1 VYDHTVAGHAPK
13 LLILATAGPERV
25 RRVAAAWSAAR
36 PDGQVVVG
44 VAEADRWRYADSGA
58 EVLTL
63 GENSLALDMPWAR
76 ALVAG
81 RAFDL
86 IIVPIGVPRPGFARL
101 PGFVLAIRPTSVR
114 VETWLGLRLASRGVA
129 WLFLAGLVPVLDWPL
144 RALVGAARALDGLAL
159 LALQAVAGRRRRG
172 VTGDGPI
179 CHVISSL
186 GTGGAQRQVL
196 ACARHEAAR
205 GREVRLLVLTAHG
218 DPEDEPCLVVETV
231 YDRLRST
238 RLRHLLAYA
247 FPESALVL
255 ALTAALRGLQ
265 PRCIWSWLFLANVVA
280 APAARLAGVPWIV
293 TSVRNLSAW
302 KSWSDYGHWWY
313 RRADRR
319 AAALSDLVVVNA
331 RALVADYATWAQV
344 SPGKLRVVPNGID
357 GERLLAA
364 PWRDLR
370 PELGIAP
377 TLPVVLT
384 MGRLAPEKN
393 QGLLLRC
400 SARLLAEGLE
410 HRLVIVGHGEGEASL
425 RWEAAAL
432 GLGAA
437 VIFAGKTSEPQ
448 SWYRSADIFVL
459 SSDLEGMPNALMEAQ
474 LFGLAAVTTAAGG
487 AGEVVVDGETG
498 IVVPVGDE
506 EAFARSLGRLLT
518 DEPLRHHL
526 GVRARHR
533 MLTEL
538 SLERTVAAMGALIET
553 SKEGRPG

>member
-1 VYDHTVAGHAPK
+1 MYDHTVTGHVPR

-25 RRVAAAWSAAR
+25 RRAAAVWRAGR

-44 VAEADRWRYADSGA
+44 VAEADRWRYAGFKL
-58 EVLTL
+58 EVMTL
-63 GENSLALDMPWAR
+63 GENSLALDRPWVR
-76 ALVAG
+76 AAIAE
-81 RAFDL
+81 RAFDQVR
-86 IIVPIGVPRPGFARL
+86 IPVGVPRLGFARL
-101 PGFVLAIRPTSVR
+101 PGFVLAVRPTPVR
-114 VETWLGLRLASRGVA
+114 VETWLGLPLASRWVA
-129 WLFLAGLVPVLDWPL
+129 WLFLAGLVPVLHWPL
-144 RALVGAARALDGLAL
+144 QALVGAARALDGLAL
-159 LALQAVAGRRRRG
+159 LVLQALAGRRRRG
-172 VTGDGPI
+172 AARSGPI

-196 ACARHEAAR
+196 ACARQEAAR
-205 GREVRLLVLTAHG
+205 GGEVRLLVLTAHG
-218 DPEDEPCLVVETV
+218 DTEDEPCLTVETV

-255 ALTAALRGLQ
+255 ALTTALREMQ
-265 PRCIWSWLFLANVVA
+265 PRCVWSWLFLANVVA
-280 APAARLAGVPWIV
+280 APAARLAGVPRVV

-302 KSWSDYGHWWY
+302 KSWPEYGHWWY
-313 RRADRR
+313 RRADGR

-331 RALVADYATWAQV
+331 QALVADYATWARV

-357 GERLLAA
+357 GEHVLAA

-384 MGRLAPEKN
+384 VGRLAPEKN

-400 SARLLAEGLE
+400 SARLLAEGLD
-410 HRLVIVGHGEGEASL
+410 HRLVIVGHGEREASL
-425 RWEAAAL
+425 RREAAAL

-459 SSDLEGMPNALMEAQ
+459 SSALEGMPNVLMEAQ

-487 AGEVVVDGETG
+487 AAEVVADGETG
-498 IVVPVGDE
+498 FVLPVGDE
-506 EAFARSLGRLLT
+506 EGFTAALRRLII
-518 DEPLRHHL
+518 DEPLRRRL
-526 GVRARHR
+526 GARARQR
-533 MLTEL
+533 MLGDL
-538 SLERTVAAMGALIET
+538 SLDRTVTAMEALAE
-553 SKEGRPG
+553 SLLEGGSA